1 MGRYPIHFHMIG
13 RVTKSYVIG
22 NAIHHSY
29 NRAVTIHGVHY
40 LRVTDNVAYH
50 IMGHTYFMEDGIET
64 KNQVL
69 RNLAIG
75 TYAAFGML
83 DTDQMPASFWV
94 TNPDNIYIG
103 NHAAGSDHCNF
114 WFKLGDHPSGPSAT
128 ESVCPNGVKLGTFT
142 DNVAHSALRYG
153 LRVFPIYVPR
163 TNPC

>member
-1 MGRYPIHFHMIG
+1 M
-13 RVTKSYVIG
+13 
-22 NAIHHSY
+22 
-29 NRAVTIHGVHY
+29 HGIHY

-50 IMGHTYFMEDGIET
+50 VMGHTYFMEDGIET

-114 WFKLGDHPSGPSAT
+114 WYNLGDHPTGVSAT
-128 ESVCPNGVKLGTFT
+128 NSVCPNGVKLGTFEG
-142 DNVAHSALRYG
+142 NVAHSATRYG
-153 LRVFPIYVPR
+153 LRIFPIYAPR
-163 TNPC
+163 TKPC